1 MNNKFFKSGRAPEFS
16 RHVFYNEL
24 PPLLNRFERDAAD
37 DPTSS
42 VFFFARWRTSIPP
55 HMYSLQNRRFC
66 FRAVATSEHSV
77 AVSDRISNQKHDP
90 EVDPVVLCYF
100 AMRDPALPVVR
111 WLSDVIII

>member
-1 MNNKFFKSGRAPEFS
+1 MSQRGGGVQPAA
-16 RHVFYNEL
+16 RHL
-24 PPLLNRFERDAAD
+24 FER
-37 DPTSS
+37 S
-42 VFFFARWRTSIPP
+42 FFRAVATSIPP